1 VLLSV
6 AGLETA
12 CLLPTRPWPPDASR
26 DVVDVHRVRVS
37 QGMVDVPETDAI
49 DDSADGSIGSDVPS
63 SGPSI
68 RFHVP
73 TAAGPVAFGAVP
85 FPSDVYRDAS
95 GHLSISNLPVGPSA
109 AADAVDIFNASLARL
124 DGFSVTAAAFFG
136 VEGGALDPAT
146 ASNSVHLYDLAS
158 CAEIPVRTNYRA
170 DQGYLVV
177 APAPGQVLLERAQ
190 YGYALTNGL
199 HTSDGTPFVAS
210 PEYAAVR
217 DAASPPA
224 DGPARV
230 AFDGSEAVIR
240 CAGMASTP
248 IARADIVAA
257 TSFTTMNVRGTLRS
271 LHDQIF
277 TAPAP
282 QPRVVRAVTGSAMDM
297 FLGTPQPGTDGMT
310 HYGGD
315 NPGGVLHSHIAWL
328 VHGQF
333 GAISWI
339 AAQRF
344 QKGAFDYDTS
354 GAPRV
359 KGLIPLRFTLTL
371 PVTSGG
377 DYSNLPVVIYSHG
390 FTTTRSGI
398 FDVAEAYCS
407 RGYAVIGIDLP
418 FHGERNAASMDVVN
432 NITGAPGMDYIGDPV
447 GANAAVD
454 FFDLNGD
461 SVTMVAPLDPTV
473 MRDTLRQAAAD
484 IIQEVRMVRDGDW
497 SMIRAADPA
506 LATLSFDR
514 DHIALTG
521 NSFGA
526 FMVGL
531 VQPMTPEAGLAMMT
545 VPAAGLVV
553 PSLIDSA
560 TFQPALGPF
569 VLGAYDLYAETD
581 VDSNNFLQSPDDSP
595 RHPRWSPMWNL
606 FHTLLEPGDPL
617 AYAPYMF
624 DPMRSTHPAAVVIVE
639 AYADEVV
646 PNQATEP
653 YAAAL
658 GLPYVSISHPM
669 APPGPRY
676 ATFMNATAP
685 VTGNLASGATG
696 GWVQFAP
703 ANHGIASTRNQ
714 TRDYQIPSP
723 PIVPLPAP
731 MPIANEVDAAL
742 NMLAG
747 LLESWRTNA
756 TPTLPD
762 PYM

>member
-1 VLLSV
+1 ML
-6 AGLETA
+6 
-12 CLLPTRPWPPDASR
+12 
-26 DVVDVHRVRVS
+26 
-37 QGMVDVPETDAI
+37 DVPEVDATG
-49 DDSADGSIGSDVPS
+49 DLGNDTAIGPDAAAT
-63 SGPSI
+63 GPSV
-68 RFHVP
+68 RFQIP
-73 TAAGPVAFGAVP
+73 GSAGPVAFGAVP
-85 FPSDVYRDAS
+85 FPSDHYRDAT
-95 GHLSISNLPVGPSA
+95 GHLALTNLPVGPA
-109 AADAVDIFNASLARL
+109 ALAGTVALFNRSLTEL
-124 DGFSVTAAAFFG
+124 DGFSVTAASFFG
-136 VEGGALDPAT
+136 IDGAALDPAT
-146 ASNSVHLYDLAS
+146 AASSVHLYDLAT
-158 CAEIPVRTNYRA
+158 CAEIPVRTVFRM
-170 DQGYLVV
+170 DQGYLVA
-177 APAPGQVLLERAQ
+177 APAPGRVLQERAQ
-190 YGYALTNGL
+190 YGYVLTNGL
-199 HTSDGTPFVAS
+199 HTSGGMPLVAS
-210 PEYAAVR
+210 AEYQPIR
-217 DAASPPA
+217 DATSPPA

-230 AFDGSEAVIR
+230 AYDGSEAAIR

-248 IARADIVAA
+248 IARTDVVAA
-257 TSFTTMNVRGTLRS
+257 TRFTTMNVRGGLRS

-282 QPRVVRAVTGSAMDM
+282 QPRVVHTATGSALDT
-297 FLGTPQPGTDGMT
+297 FLGTPRAGADGMT

-328 VHGQF
+328 IHGQF

-339 AAQRF
+339 APARF
-344 QKGAFDYDTS
+344 QKGSFDYDVS
-354 GAPRV
+354 GSPRV
-359 KGLIPLRFTLTL
+359 KGLIPIRFTLTL
-371 PVTSGG
+371 PVVSGG
-377 DYSNLPVVIYSHG
+377 SYANLPVVVYSHG

-398 FDVAEAYCS
+398 FDVAEAYAS

-418 FHGERNAASMDVVN
+418 FHGERNEASMDVEN

-447 GANAAVD
+447 GANSAVD
-454 FFDLNGD
+454 FFDINGD
-461 SVTMVAPLDPTV
+461 TNTMVEPLDPTV
-473 MRDTLRQAAAD
+473 MRDTLRQAAGD

-497 SMIRAADPA
+497 SLIRAADPS
-506 LATLSFDR
+506 LSTLSFDR

-569 VLGAYDLYAETD
+569 VFGAFDLYGETD
-581 VDSNNFLQSPDDSP
+581 VDSNNYLQSPDDSP
-595 RHPRWSPMWNL
+595 RHPRWSPLWNL

-624 DPMRSTHPAAVVIVE
+624 DPMRATHPAAVVIVE

-658 GLPYVSISHPM
+658 GLPYLTISNPSP
-669 APPGPRY
+669 APGPRY
-676 ATFMNATAP
+676 ATFAAGGTTP
-685 VTGNLASGATG
+685 VTGNLPSGATG

-714 TRDYQIPSP
+714 TRDFEIPSP
-723 PIVPLPAP
+723 PLVPLASP
-731 MPIANEVDAAL
+731 MPVANEVDAAL
-742 NMLAG
+742 DMLGG
-747 LLESWRTNA
+747 LLETWRTG